1 MEKMRLGVRIKP
13 SSRGTMEKMLLG
25 VYLDKRELEYLLNLE
40 DGIIQNRS
48 DVKRWENLRKIK
60 AIRYKYRISK
70 WFKVVKVPV
79 LTRIGEDIVD
89 EYRWTAETNSSINS
103 LFITEDILGNQFW
116 KSFKSASN

>member
-1 MEKMRLGVRIKP
+1 MSL
-13 SSRGTMEKMLLG
+13 STFLT
-25 VYLDKRELEYLLNLE
+25 LEN
-40 DGIIQNRS
+40 GIVQNKS

-60 AIRYKYRISK
+60 AIRYKYRLSK
-70 WFKVVKVPV
+70 WLKVTKVPV

-89 EYRWTAETNSSINS
+89 EYKWTAETNSSINS

>member
-1 MEKMRLGVRIKP
+1 MIRIKP
-13 SSRGTMEKMLLG
+13 SRGIMEKMLLG

-40 DGIIQNRS
+40 DGIVQNKS

-60 AIRYKYRISK
+60 AIRYKYKFSK
-70 WFKVVKVPV
+70 WLKVTKVPV